1 MYHPFFQF
9 VLPRLGQVALDAL
22 LYLNFLQL
30 PPLQLVARWP
40 VLYYGLPL
48 VLMGVL
54 AYISRDPL
62 GLGIVFA
69 GHLVTFYCIGTA
81 IGLALRRIGGTP
93 LTAWHIIWLDGI
105 TPWLLTGLIMWWGRR
120 RALRLCTTKYSLTTR
135 KNLPNGRLT
144 IVQVS
149 DVHPRTCA
157 AMDHTRI
164 PELKAKIE
172 ACRPDL
178 LVLTGDI
185 FDEFTEPEELDAF
198 CKLFG
203 ELDAPLGKY
212 YVLGNHDLFHHWR
225 EPSFGRA
232 DLERGFAAA
241 GVRILEDT
249 SVLLP
254 CGVRVVGRKDYLY
267 TNGSRFTAAQL
278 MPGGPDDHY
287 TIWLDHE
294 PRDFKNAAAAGAD
307 LILSGHTH
315 GGQVWPAGA
324 VGMVAK
330 NERNYGRKHIADHC
344 DAIVSGGT
352 RTPEQPPG
360 LYHAVGGVRHRLR
373 QRLEIPLDVR
383 PEWRRQLY
391 AALHPLPAGAGPAR
405 HGHGVCRGPRRPG
418 QPRYHVPAPGK
429 ARP

>member
-93 LTAWHIIWLDGI
+93 LTVWRIIWLDGI
-105 TPWLLTGLIMWWGRR
+105 TPWLLTGLIMWWGR

-149 DVHPRTCA
+149 DVHPRACA

-225 EPSFGRA
+225 ELWPRGSGAWVRRRGRA
-232 DLERGFAAA
+232 H
-241 GVRILEDT
+241 
-249 SVLLP
+249 
-254 CGVRVVGRKDYLY
+254 
-267 TNGSRFTAAQL
+267 
-278 MPGGPDDHY
+278 PGGHVRPAA
-287 TIWLDHE
+287 LRCARRGPQGLSVHE
-294 PRDFKNAAAAGAD
+294 RQP
-307 LILSGHTH
+307 LH
-315 GGQVWPAGA
+315 GGAA
-324 VGMVAK
+324 YA
-330 NERNYGRKHIADHC
+330 
-344 DAIVSGGT
+344 
-352 RTPEQPPG
+352 
-360 LYHAVGGVRHRLR
+360 
-373 QRLEIPLDVR
+373 
-383 PEWRRQLY
+383 RR
-391 AALHPLPAGAGPAR
+391 
-405 HGHGVCRGPRRPG
+405 PRRPLHG
-418 QPRYHVPAPGK
+418 L

>member
-93 LTAWHIIWLDGI
+93 LTVWRIIWLDGI

-135 KNLPNGRLT
+135 KKLPNGRLT

-149 DVHPRTCA
+149 DVHPRACA

-278 MPGGPDDHY
+278 MPDGPDDHY
-287 TIWLDHE
+287 TVWLDHE

-352 RTPEQPPG
+352 GTWGYRFRTQG
-360 LYHAVGGVRHRLR
+360 RT
-373 QRLEIPLDVR
+373 EI
-383 PEWRRQLY
+383 
-391 AALHPLPAGAGPAR
+391 
-405 HGHGVCRGPRRPG
+405 VCAEITTEREN
-418 QPRYHVPAPGK
+418 
-429 ARP
+429 

>member
-9 VLPRLGQVALDAL
+9 VLPRLGQAALDIL

-30 PPLQLVARWP
+30 PPLQLAAQWP

-48 VLMGVL
+48 VLMALL

-62 GLGIVFA
+62 GLGIVFV
-69 GHLVTFYCIGTA
+69 GHLVTFYCIGTG
-81 IGLALRRIGGTP
+81 IGLVLRRIGGTP
-93 LTAWHIIWLDGI
+93 LAVWHIFWLGGI
-105 TPWLLTGLIMWWGRR
+105 TPWLLTAGIMWWGRR
-120 RALRLCTTKYSLTTR
+120 RALRLCTTRYRLTTR
-135 KNLPNGRLT
+135 KKLPGGQLR
-144 IVQVS
+144 IVQIS
-149 DVHPRTCA
+149 DIHPRSCA

-164 PELKAKIE
+164 PELREKIE
-172 ACRPDL
+172 ACHPDL

-185 FDEFTEPEELDAF
+185 FDEFTEPEELEAF
-198 CKLFG
+198 CALFG
-203 ELDAPLGKY
+203 ALRAPLGKY

-232 DLERGFAAA
+232 ELERSFAAA

-249 SVLLP
+249 SVMLP
-254 CGVRVVGRKDYLY
+254 CGVRIVGRKDYLY

-287 TIWLDHE
+287 TVWLDHE
-294 PRDFKNAAAAGAD
+294 PRDFKAAAAAGAD

-330 NERNYGRKHIADHC
+330 NERNYGKKIINNHC
-344 DAIVSGGT
+344 TAIVSGGT
-352 RTPEQPPG
+352 GTWGYKFRTQG
-360 LYHAVGGVRHRLR
+360 RT
-373 QRLEIPLDVR
+373 EI
-383 PEWRRQLY
+383 
-391 AALHPLPAGAGPAR
+391 
-405 HGHGVCRGPRRPG
+405 VC
-418 QPRYHVPAPGK
+418 VEITTEK
-429 ARP
+429 EM

>member
-93 LTAWHIIWLDGI
+93 LAVWHIIWLDGI

-149 DVHPRTCA
+149 DVHPRACA

-164 PELKAKIE
+164 PELKAKS
-172 ACRPDL
+172 R
-178 LVLTGDI
+178 
-185 FDEFTEPEELDAF
+185 
-198 CKLFG
+198 
-203 ELDAPLGKY
+203 
-212 YVLGNHDLFHHWR
+212 
-225 EPSFGRA
+225 RA
-232 DLERGFAAA
+232 
-241 GVRILEDT
+241 
-249 SVLLP
+249 
-254 CGVRVVGRKDYLY
+254 
-267 TNGSRFTAAQL
+267 
-278 MPGGPDDHY
+278 
-287 TIWLDHE
+287 
-294 PRDFKNAAAAGAD
+294 
-307 LILSGHTH
+307 
-315 GGQVWPAGA
+315 
-324 VGMVAK
+324 
-330 NERNYGRKHIADHC
+330 
-344 DAIVSGGT
+344 
-352 RTPEQPPG
+352 
-360 LYHAVGGVRHRLR
+360 
-373 QRLEIPLDVR
+373 
-383 PEWRRQLY
+383 
-391 AALHPLPAGAGPAR
+391 
-405 HGHGVCRGPRRPG
+405 
-418 QPRYHVPAPGK
+418 VPTCLC
-429 ARP
+429 